1 MKLATL
7 TESGADEAAVL
18 ILANSILPI
27 EPVSGKPPSLRE
39 RGWPSVHQ
47 ILPAVITALHYQTDA
62 DALAVVVDSNHSPVH
77 RSDHDNP
84 GGYDPKCRLCFLKEK
99 VRKTLGVLKQ
109 VPGKPMIKTVI
120 GIAVPAIEAWYLCG
134 KDLTVSE
141 AAWTAGEN
149 SGVYP
154 YTKNQLKE
162 KVYGTDRP
170 NLKLETECAE
180 EEAARLGESID
191 LLRTYFP
198 NGFGPFE
205 QDLRALQ

>member
-1 MKLATL
+1 MKVAILS
-7 TESGADEAAVL
+7 ESPADEAAVG
-18 ILANSILPI
+18 ILANSIRPI
-27 EPVSGKPPSLRE
+27 EAISGQPSSLRA
-39 RGWPSVHQ
+39 RGWPSVYQ

-62 DALAVVVDSNHSPVH
+62 EALAVVVDSNHSPVH
-77 RSDHDNP
+77 GTDHDVP
-84 GGYDPKCRLCFLKEK
+84 GGFNPKCRLCFLREK
-99 VRKTLGVLKQ
+99 VRKTLGALKQ

-134 KDLTVSE
+134 KDSAVSE
-141 AAWTAGEN
+141 AAWKVGLDT
-149 SGVYP
+149 GVDP

-170 NLKLETECAE
+170 NLELETACAV
-180 EEAARLGESID
+180 EEANRLGESID

-205 QDLRALQ
+205 QDLRSL

>member
-18 ILANSILPI
+18 ILAKSILPI
-27 EPVSGKPPSLRE
+27 EPVSGKPPSLRG
-39 RGWPSVHQ
+39 RGWPSVRQ

-62 DALAVVVDSNHSPVH
+62 EALAVVVDSNHSPVH

-84 GGYDPKCRLCFLKEK
+84 GGYDPKCRLCFLREK
-99 VRKTLGVLKQ
+99 VRKALVGLKQ

-134 KDLTVSE
+134 KDPAVSE
-141 AAWTAGEN
+141 AAWKVDLDT
-149 SGVYP
+149 GVDP

-162 KVYGTDRP
+162 KVYG
-170 NLKLETECAE
+170 
-180 EEAARLGESID
+180 
-191 LLRTYFP
+191 
-198 NGFGPFE
+198 
-205 QDLRALQ
+205 